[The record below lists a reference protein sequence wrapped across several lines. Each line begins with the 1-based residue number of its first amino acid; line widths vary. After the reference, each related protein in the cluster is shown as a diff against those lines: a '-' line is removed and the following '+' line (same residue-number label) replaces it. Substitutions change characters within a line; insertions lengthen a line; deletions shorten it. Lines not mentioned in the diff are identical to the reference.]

1 MLTPKHRPVSHS
13 RSSNRT
19 CPFRA
24 SGFPMDFTARLT
36 QCAAAGQAE
45 GLGVRQRS
53 ADSHSARCRATAPY
67 GAVSGNAV
75 RDRRRNVDFSIRR
88 GAGAVG
94 KVGRPASENLIEAG
108 AHFFPCSN
116 VSGHQEIYHF
126 LLDAL
131 PAASLAIAETVRR
144 LGLEP
149 FRAPEPLPPIQEEDI
164 HLICWMAVDAAD

>member
-24 SGFPMDFTARLT
+24 SGFPMDFTAGSRNSRRRAKP
-36 QCAAAGQAE
+36 QR
-45 GLGVRQRS
+45 LGVRQNPLI
-53 ADSHSARCRATAPY
+53 AIVLGAARLHLMAPFQEMPY
-67 GAVSGNAV
+67 AIGDVI
-75 RDRRRNVDFSIRR
+75 VDFSIRR
-88 GAGAVG
+88 GAGTVG

-149 FRAPEPLPPIQEEDI
+149 FRAPDPLPPIQEEDI